1 MGEKLCVVIPAYNE
15 EANIEKVVLDWYPV
29 VEKYGE
35 ESKLLIID
43 DGSKD
48 GTYQKLME
56 LVADRPALI
65 VRRKENGGHGSAVLC
80 GYYYALE
87 LRGGGRL
94 YFSNGFGWSDKCR
107 GISVI
112 LG

>member
-87 LRGGGRL
+87 LRGGRL

-107 GISVI
+107 GISAI